1 MSVTES
7 RWSTASTHRFCIR
20 CPKTAWC
27 CVRLSTARSR
37 NCNNRALRL
46 SPTLRL
52 SSPWATENFSRSTS
66 ASSKRTRAITS
77 STAIGYGAELAFS
90 DRELG
95 ELRALVGDMSRTADS
110 EIAYG
115 RTPSFNYR
123 LRLLSIC
130 YGLTPQQAAHM
141 AGTDAQTVR
150 RWRTNPHS
158 HRFIEMREE
167 EFTRFEHAL
176 FGWASAQ
183 SQKAARVETGRT

>member
-1 MSVTES
+1 MGYRELLKKYI
-7 RWSTASTHRFCIR
+7 RFVEAHAGDHFID
-20 CPKTAWC
+20 
-27 CVRLSTARSR
+27 
-37 NCNNRALRL
+37 
-46 SPTLRL
+46 
-52 SSPWATENFSRSTS
+52 
-66 ASSKRTRAITS
+66 
-77 STAIGYGAELAFS
+77 AIGYGAELAFS

-95 ELRALVGDMSRTADS
+95 ELRALVGDMSRAADS

-130 YGLTPQQAAHM
+130 YGLTPRQAADM
-141 AGTDAQTVR
+141 AGTDTQTVR

-167 EFTRFEHAL
+167 EFTRFERAL
-176 FGWASAQ
+176 FGWASGQ

>member
-1 MSVTES
+1 MGYRELLKKYI
-7 RWSTASTHRFCIR
+7 RFVEAHAGDHFID
-20 CPKTAWC
+20 
-27 CVRLSTARSR
+27 
-37 NCNNRALRL
+37 
-46 SPTLRL
+46 
-52 SSPWATENFSRSTS
+52 
-66 ASSKRTRAITS
+66 
-77 STAIGYGAELAFS
+77 AIGYSAELAFS